1 MMTKETEVNAKFL
14 FLAERDKPVMERGS
28 RRDEDRRGSTS
39 RDRSPK
45 SSSYAYKQ
53 ERTG

>member
-1 MMTKETEVNAKFL
+1 VL
-14 FLAERDKPVMERGS
+14 LAERDKPLMERGS
-28 RRDEDRRGSTS
+28 RRDEDHRGSPS